1 VREYFGVRGND
12 ADSVRVIIVAAG
24 RGERMG
30 SLTAERPKCMVPFCG
45 RPLIEWQLA
54 ALRAAGL
61 KDITIVGGYL
71 ASKIETR
78 GVRLVTNP
86 EWDNTNMV
94 FSLMC
99 ARDIFLSGAPIVV
112 AYADLVYRPQLLSAL
127 INNDSLI
134 STVVDLRWLD
144 LWRIRFSDPLDDAE
158 TLRLSDQGKI
168 VEIGGKPDRLEEIEG
183 QYVGLTYFSPE
194 GASQF
199 AETHLSI
206 GQWEEAKSSRDCYF
220 TDVLRALVSR
230 DVPISAVVTDNGW
243 LEFDSAD
250 DVAAYQGLLARNELD
265 RFWSPEGVS
274 AT

>member
-1 VREYFGVRGND
+1 MRSDNR
-12 ADSVRVIIVAAG
+12 DSIQVVIVAAG

-30 SLTAERPKCMVPFCG
+30 DLTAKRPKCMISFCG

-71 ASKIETR
+71 ASQIQTQ
-78 GVRLVTNP
+78 GARLVTNL
-86 EWDNTNMV
+86 EWADTNMV

-99 ARDIFLSGAPIVV
+99 ARDVFLSGAPVVV

-127 INNDSLI
+127 TSSDIPV
-134 STVVDLRWLD
+134 STVVDRKWHD

-168 VEIGGKPDRLEEIEG
+168 IEIGGKPDRLEEIEG
-183 QYVGLTYFSPE
+183 QYIGLTHFSPE
-194 GASQF
+194 GARQF

-206 GQWEEAKSSRDCYF
+206 GQWEEGKSPRDCYF
-220 TDVLRALVSR
+220 TDVLRALISR
-230 DVPISAVVTDNGW
+230 GVPISAVVTESGW
-243 LEFDSAD
+243 LEFDSAE
-250 DVAAYQGLLARNELD
+250 DVAAYQDLLGRNELD
-265 RFWSPEGVS
+265 RFWSPDGLF
-274 AT
+274 AA